1 MRCDPSCSTSTP
13 RHYAASVS
21 GPVATLRVRVQPRA
35 RREEIVGLRDGH
47 LVVRVK
53 APPTDGRANV
63 ALCRLIA
70 AHVGLAPSNVSERHG
85 AGSRDKLLEL
95 RGIDDDGL
103 QAMLAR
109 W

>member
-1 MRCDPSCSTSTP
+1 VEEPI
-13 RHYAASVS
+13 
-21 GPVATLRVRVQPRA
+21 ATLRLRVQPRA
-35 RREEIVGLRDGH
+35 RREEIVGLRDGR

-70 AHVGLAPSNVSERHG
+70 AHVGLAPSNVTVRHG

-95 RGIDDDGL
+95 RGIDEAGL
-103 QAMLAR
+103 RGALAR
-109 W
+109 WGASPDAADS